1 MYVHVL
7 LQISGELKRAV
18 SLHGIHSL
26 LSAAFR
32 RRKPDKMTLAYEERK
47 TQEMN
52 KPAIEGGIPARK
64 TKIYYGHQ
72 YIDDADIQA
81 VVEVLKSDS
90 LTCGP
95 RIKALEDK
103 LCRLTGAKYGVVC
116 SNGTAALHMAAMAAG
131 VAAGDE
137 VITTPI
143 TFAASAN
150 CALYCGARPVFADI
164 DPETYNIDPEQ
175 VEAAIT
181 DRTKAVVAVDYTG
194 QSVELDRVRA
204 ICKEHGLT
212 LIEDGAHVIGTK
224 YKGRPNGSI
233 SDMTTFSFHP
243 VKTVTGGEGGA
254 VLTNDEDLYRKLLLY
269 RAHGIT
275 RDTELMEYEPDGS
288 WYYEQVDLGYNYRMT
303 DIQAALIISQLDKLP
318 MFSKRRKEIVNR
330 YNEAFGKLPGI
341 FVQKE
346 IPDSDT
352 TRHLYILRIVPE
364 RLTIDRKKFFEALA
378 AENVCCN
385 VHYIPTYYFP
395 YYEKLGY
402 KRGLCPNAEKLYEEM
417 LSLPLYYS
425 MTDEDVESVIEA
437 VTKIAVYYEKK

>member
-1 MYVHVL
+1 MNQFIV
-7 LQISGELKRAV
+7 
-18 SLHGIHSL
+18 
-26 LSAAFR
+26 
-32 RRKPDKMTLAYEERK
+32 
-47 TQEMN
+47 N
-52 KPAIEGGIPARK
+52 KPAVEGGVPARE

-72 YIDDADIQA
+72 YIDEADVQA
-81 VVEVLKSDS
+81 VVDVLRNHD

-95 RIKALEDK
+95 KIKELEDK
-103 LCRLTGAKYGVVC
+103 LCSVTGAKYAVVC
-116 SNGTAALHMAAMAAG
+116 SNGTAALHIACLAAG
-131 VAAGDE
+131 VSEGDE

-164 DPETYNIDPEQ
+164 DPETYNIDPRK
-175 VEAAIT
+175 VEEAVT
-181 DRTKAVVAVDYTG
+181 EKTRAVVAVDYTG
-194 QSVELDRVRA
+194 QSAELEPLQKV
-204 ICKEHGLT
+204 CKEHGLI

-224 YKGRPNGSI
+224 YKGRANGSI
-233 SDMTTFSFHP
+233 ADMTTFSFHP

-254 VLTNDEDLYRKLLLY
+254 VLTNDETLYRKLLLF

-275 RDTELMEYEPDGS
+275 RDADLMEHEPDGA
-288 WYYEQVDLGYNYRMT
+288 WYYEQIMLGFNYRMT

-318 MFSKRRKEIVNR
+318 MFSKRRKEIVAR
-330 YNEAFGKLPGI
+330 YNEAFGKLPQL

-346 IPDSDT
+346 IPESDT

-364 RLTIDRKKFFEALA
+364 KLTIDRRQFFDALA

-395 YYEKLGY
+395 YYEKMGY
-402 KRGLCPNAEKLYEEM
+402 RRGVCPNAEKLYEEII
-417 LSLPLYYS
+417 SLPLYYA

-437 VTKIAVYYEKK
+437 VTKIAVYYARK

>member
-1 MYVHVL
+1 MN
-7 LQISGELKRAV
+7 QSAV
-18 SLHGIHSL
+18 
-26 LSAAFR
+26 
-32 RRKPDKMTLAYEERK
+32 
-47 TQEMN
+47 N
-52 KPAIEGGIPARK
+52 KPAIEGGVPVRE

-72 YIDDADIQA
+72 YIDDADVQA
-81 VVEVLKSDS
+81 VVEVLKHGD

-95 RIKALEDK
+95 KIKELEDK
-103 LCRLTGAKYGVVC
+103 LCTLTGAKYAVVC
-116 SNGTAALHMAAMAAG
+116 SNGTAALHIASLAAG
-131 VAAGDE
+131 VAEGDE

-164 DPETYNIDPEQ
+164 DPETYNIDPKK
-175 VEAAIT
+175 VEAAVT
-181 DRTKAVVAVDYTG
+181 EKTKAVVVVDYTG
-194 QSVELDRVRA
+194 QSVDLEPIQK
-204 ICKEHGLT
+204 ICKEHDLT

-224 YKGRPNGSI
+224 YKGKANGSI

-254 VLTNDEDLYRKLLLY
+254 VLTNDETLYHKLLLY

-275 RDTELMEYEPDGS
+275 RDTDLLEHEADGP
-288 WYYEQVDLGYNYRMT
+288 WYYEQVELGYNYRMT
-303 DIQAALIISQLDKLP
+303 DIQAALLISQLDKLE
-318 MFSKRRKEIVNR
+318 MFSRRRKEIVQR
-330 YNEAFGKLPGI
+330 YNEAFAKLPSL

-346 IPDSDT
+346 IPESDT

-364 RLTIDRKKFFEALA
+364 KLKINRKQFFDALA

-402 KRGLCPNAEKLYEEM
+402 KRGLCPNAEKLYEEII
-417 LSLPLYYS
+417 SLPLYYA

-437 VTKIAVYYEKK
+437 VTKIAVYYAVK